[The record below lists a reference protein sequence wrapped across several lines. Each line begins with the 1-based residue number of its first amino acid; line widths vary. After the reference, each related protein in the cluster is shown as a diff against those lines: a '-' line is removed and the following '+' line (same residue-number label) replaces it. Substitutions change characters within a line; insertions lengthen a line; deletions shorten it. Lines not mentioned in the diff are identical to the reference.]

1 MITDADWVMLFQMLL
16 MEDSDD
22 YDLYND
28 GERDE
33 FLFRLFKHLS
43 LGGSICQFEDEVTPY
58 LNMTKQLY
66 KDLIT

>member
-1 MITDADWVMLFQMLL
+1 